1 GRARGL
7 ADAEYA
13 RGARAVELEQ
23 DAQGDDLALGRREL
37 AQRCLELGRQPVA
50 ELLGQALVARI
61 RLLAAAAARL
71 GAEPVDGDA
80 ARDPAQPRARG
91 TAARI
96 EAPPGAERLLERLG
110 GQILCGRAVARQI
123 DEVAVHR
130 VELLGGDLCEA
141 GPPAGQTWHVERGR
155 RRVHGPR
162 YGTGPADRH
171 TRSLGA
177 GTGCG

>member
-1 GRARGL
+1 DSGACGACARSSASTVISFAGIGHPFFESPQRTAEPGRARGL

-80 ARDPAQPRARG
+80 AREPAQPRARG
-91 TAARI
+91 TAAR
-96 EAPPGAERLLERLG
+96 
-110 GQILCGRAVARQI
+110 
-123 DEVAVHR
+123 
-130 VELLGGDLCEA
+130 
-141 GPPAGQTWHVERGR
+141 
-155 RRVHGPR
+155 
-162 YGTGPADRH
+162 
-171 TRSLGA
+171 
-177 GTGCG
+177 